1 MIKHVEQASI
11 MHGEYLSSTIKSLSD
26 LQALADAMP
35 VNSMMYKVAPIG
47 VSQAVGLPSTRYAM
61 LFLSMDSSMRIIIAT
76 SFNQNVGIY
85 KTVRP
90 YAADWR
96 EEGWISI

>member
-35 VNSMMYKVAPIG
+35 ENSMMYKVAPIG

-61 LFLSMDSSMRIIIAT
+61 LFLSMDSMRIIIAT

-90 YAADWR
+90 YASDWR